1 MVKLGT
7 PRLALVA
14 TDDPATR
21 EILET
26 LLIDAGYRVLL
37 ARDGFEAFELAKR
50 GTADIILV
58 DADLPRLDGAEF
70 CRAYRWSGG
79 TTPVVLLSAAPP
91 DVIPVTIA
99 ACGASAYSPKSFD
112 VGRVLETVAEL
123 VDGR

>member
-1 MVKLGT
+1 MAKLGT
-7 PRLALVA
+7 PRLVLVA
-14 TDDPATR
+14 TDESATR

-26 LLIDAGYRVLL
+26 ALIDAGYRVLL
-37 ARDGFEAFELAKR
+37 ARGGFEAFELAKR
-50 GTADIILV
+50 GAPDIILV

-79 TTPVVLLSAAPP
+79 TAPVVLLSAAHP

-112 VGRVLETVAEL
+112 VGRVLEMVAEL